1 MQPGDAYWNHS
12 KPWGDWRAGAHSDP
26 ASGHG
31 QTVSSFQVLDT
42 FLSLLSDPIRFPN
55 LDKITMVGHSAG
67 GQSVQRYAFSTL
79 LPPTLR
85 PGLTIRYVVANPS
98 SYAYLDPRR
107 PKYTCGQCDCN
118 DNECNC
124 RESGK
129 DRQVG
134 EGCPAAQA
142 APNAVDLPF
151 EVPPKGFDLA
161 NPEGF
166 VCGHRLYNHW
176 PCTPIWASNSRLAD
190 ARARLRRSRVRAPN
204 VGTDGVE
211 ALGYYAAQQPLNI
224 SLLRF
229 PRRDVIYLVGQND
242 TCNDGLPECN
252 SDCWQRDNSC
262 FRNDMDTRC
271 PAMLE
276 GPWRRLRG
284 HLYMRYLRSFY
295 GRDVHHLDEVPGVGH
310 NATGMFLHPI
320 GLSHIFRLGSH
331 PLGEGVGGPTLKHG
345 GGRL

>member
-1 MQPGDAYWNHS
+1 M
-12 KPWGDWRAGAHSDP
+12 
-26 ASGHG
+26 
-31 QTVSSFQVLDT
+31 
-42 FLSLLSDPIRFPN
+42 
-55 LDKITMVGHSAG
+55 
-67 GQSVQRYAFSTL
+67 
-79 LPPTLR
+79 
-85 PGLTIRYVVANPS
+85 
-98 SYAYLDPRR
+98 
-107 PKYTCGQCDCN
+107 
-118 DNECNC
+118 
-124 RESGK
+124 
-129 DRQVG
+129 
-134 EGCPAAQA
+134 
-142 APNAVDLPF
+142 
-151 EVPPKGFDLA
+151 
-161 NPEGF
+161 
-166 VCGHRLYNHW
+166 CGHRLYNHW